1 MSYESEMLAP
11 GFRNTEFQQQFWR
24 SLGAVWSGCADIGEC
39 FATARRIEDGSIASW
54 AAAWQA
60 IAARVQAGAEESRDK
75 GHRRSARDGFLR
87 AVEYHRQ
94 GIWFLRDDLDNADL
108 QRGLAALRSCFGEAA
123 KLADAPVA
131 QVEIPFEGGSLPGW
145 LHRPDSSGEPRPVL
159 LVPGG
164 YDSFAEEMYGMLG
177 RGGVRRGYAVLT
189 FDAPGQGT
197 ALIGRKLYMRPDF
210 ETVVAPVIDWLVAQ
224 PGIDP
229 ARIVLCGFSFG
240 GYLAPRA
247 AASERRLAALV
258 ANPGQVD
265 IGSGLASRLPP
276 PIAEMWRNGDKAGVD
291 TAFAALFARDPM
303 RRFYFLSRMAVH
315 GIDSV
320 FDYCNELQ
328 LFTLADRL
336 GDIACPTLVLDNPGD
351 AVSVVGNAF
360 HDGLTCDKTLVPMVA
375 EYGYGAHCQAGA
387 TAFMERTLF
396 DWLDERLA
404 V

>member
-1 MSYESEMLAP
+1 MTYEGEMLAT
-11 GFRNTEFQQQFWR
+11 GFDSIDFQQQFWR
-24 SLGAVWSGCADIGEC
+24 SLSAVWNGCADIGEC
-39 FATARRIEDGSIASW
+39 FATAGRIADGDIDSW
-54 AAAWQA
+54 SAAWRA
-60 IAARVQAGAEESRDK
+60 TAERVQAGAAESRGR
-75 GHRRSARDGFLR
+75 GHRVSARDGYLR
-87 AVEYHRQ
+87 ATEYHRQ
-94 GIWFLRDDLDNADL
+94 AIWFRRDDLDNADL
-108 QRGLAALRSCFGEAA
+108 QRGLADLRDCFGAA
-123 KLADAPVA
+123 AALADAPA
-131 QVEIPFEGGSLPGW
+131 EQVEIPFEGGSLPGW
-145 LHRPDSSGEPRPVL
+145 LHRPDDSGAARPVL

-197 ALIGRKLYMRPDF
+197 ALIARRLYMRPDF
-210 ETVVAPVIDWLVAQ
+210 ETVVAPVIDWLAAQ

-276 PIAEMWRNGDKAGVD
+276 PIAEMWHRGDRAGMD
-291 TAFAALFARDPM
+291 AAFAELFARDPM
-303 RRFYFLSRMAVH
+303 RRFYFRSRMAVH

-328 LFTLADRL
+328 RFTLAGRL

-351 AVSVVGNAF
+351 TVSVVGNAF
-360 HDGLTCDKTLVPMVA
+360 HDGLTCDKTLVSMVA
-375 EYGYGAHCQAGA
+375 ADGYGAHCQAGA
-387 TAFMERTLF
+387 TAYMERILF

-404 V
+404 A